1 MKFFRNVIAK
11 SWEKIL
17 LVYGVLFVLLP
28 SSPFSSPLA
37 MRDDGVFLYFGWRIL
52 NGELPYKDVWDHK
65 PPVVYYINA
74 LGLALTNSSRWG
86 VWFLEFIALLLAALI
101 GYYLIKKSFGTISA
115 VLCSFLWLLTLLA
128 IIGGGNLP
136 EVYAL
141 PLQFGALW
149 LAFNID
155 LRHLSSWRYFL
166 IGFIGAIAFL
176 TKPTTIGIWMAIVLY
191 ITIKRLKDRQVRQW
205 IRETLI
211 FITGSLALMVPMAI
225 YFGAHGILPQFWN
238 EAFYYNF
245 FYVSSATGLLNRLAP
260 LIYGIQQLA
269 SIGLFQI
276 SMIGYVLAVILVIY
290 KKDIF
295 EKWLPLII
303 IGLIDYPIELVLVSL
318 SAETYNHYY
327 ITLLPVLTLFAGIV
341 FWVCNLQIINW
352 GILNKAKYIF
362 VVTIIGIFFWSSIGN
377 YISAV
382 SNYKQIGGETAI
394 AYIKS
399 TTTPKD
405 YVLLWGAES
414 SINFSA
420 QRRSPT
426 RFVYQYPIYQG
437 GYVDGKMIQEFL
449 ADIIKNR
456 PNLIIDTKNP
466 QTPIFDFPIHT
477 LTINTAIAYL
487 QSHYHIVRNIGS
499 WTVYEYGGG
508 PP

>member
-1 MKFFRNVIAK
+1 MKLFRNIIAK

-52 NGELPYKDVWDHK
+52 NGELPYRDIWDHK

-86 VWFLEFIALLLAALI
+86 IWFLEFIALLLAALI

-136 EVYAL
+136 EVYVL

-149 LAFNID
+149 FAFDID
-155 LRHLSSWRYFL
+155 LPHHSSWRYFL
-166 IGFIGAIAFL
+166 IGFLGAIAFL
-176 TKPTTIGIWMAIVLY
+176 TKQTTIGIWIAIILY
-191 ITIKRLKDRQVRQW
+191 ITIKRLKNGQARRW
-205 IRETLI
+205 IHEILFFMI
-211 FITGSLALMVPMAI
+211 GSFAFLVPMAI
-225 YFGAHGILPQFWN
+225 FFGVHGALMQFWN
-238 EAFYYNF
+238 DAFYYNF

-260 LIYGIQQLA
+260 LINGIQQLA
-269 SIGLFQI
+269 PLGLLQI
-276 SMIGYVLAVILVIY
+276 SMIGYVFAVILVIY
-290 KKDIF
+290 KKDSF
-295 EKWLPLII
+295 GKWLPLII

-318 SAETYNHYY
+318 SGETYNHYY
-327 ITLLPVLTLFAGIV
+327 ITLLPVLTLFAGTV
-341 FWVCNLQIINW
+341 FWVCNLQIIDW
-352 GILNKAKYIF
+352 GMKNKAKDIF
-362 VVTIIGIFFWSSIGN
+362 VVSIIGIFLWSSVGT
-377 YISAV
+377 YINAV

-394 AYIKS
+394 TYIES
-399 TTTPKD
+399 TTSPND

-426 RFVYQYPIYQG
+426 RFVYQYPLYQE
-437 GYVDGKMIQEFL
+437 GYFDGTMIQEFL

-456 PNLIIDTKNP
+456 PRLIIDTKNP
-466 QTPIFDFPIHT
+466 QTPIFDFPIHSQ
-477 LTINTAIAYL
+477 LINAGIAYL
-487 QSHYHIVRNIGS
+487 HSHYQIVRNIGF
-499 WTVYEYGGG
+499 WTVYEYVSD